1 METVYYSCES
11 NSDIIE
17 TQTKQTSHLNLVVFR
32 SEVASILDFIAK
44 NYDFAFSMGKDMK
57 SGVFFLCERRK
68 KGMYT
73 LLKEKKISIYQYK
86 YRDFDKVDT
95 CWIDRVN
102 ITESCDVDKEV
113 VINDLYDYL
122 MELQLKGLL
131 IISFFPNR
139 INGIPEDD
147 QDLVDRAVL
156 KYRMYG
162 ETIVDTIRQVHPQLL
177 DRVLQGIK
185 SEAFKEY
192 GI

>member
-1 METVYYSCES
+1 METVYYFCKSSSEAIEKPVKK
-11 NSDIIE
+11 SD
-17 TQTKQTSHLNLVVFR
+17 HLSMVVFQ
-32 SEVASILDFIAK
+32 SEVASIIDFIAK
-44 NYDFAFSMGKDMK
+44 NSDFTFSIGKDIK
-57 SGVFFLCERRK
+57 SGVFFLCERCENSL
-68 KGMYT
+68 YT

-86 YRDFDKVDT
+86 CQDSDKVDT

-102 ITESCDVDKEV
+102 ITEPSEVDKEV
-113 VINDLYDYL
+113 VIDDLYDYL

-131 IISFFPNR
+131 IISFFPNK

-162 ETIVDTIRQVHPQLL
+162 ETIVDTIKQVHPQLL
-177 DRVLQGIK
+177 VRVLQGIK